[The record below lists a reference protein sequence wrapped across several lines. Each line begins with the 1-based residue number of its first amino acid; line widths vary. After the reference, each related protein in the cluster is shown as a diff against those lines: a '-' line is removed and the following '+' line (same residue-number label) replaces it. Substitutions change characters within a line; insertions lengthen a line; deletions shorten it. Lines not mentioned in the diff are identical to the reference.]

1 MTLLRVTGSEALEV
15 YNTFKWDADGDYKK
29 VDKIMEKFERY
40 CNPRKNLTFEGHSF
54 FFSRNQHE
62 GKSMDAYV
70 TDLRNKASRC
80 ECAEL
85 KHGLIRDRIHCGV
98 NNNTVT
104 ARLLRESELSLEMCI
119 DIC

>member
-54 FFSRNQHE
+54 FFQGINMRVSRW
-62 GKSMDAYV
+62 MP
-70 TDLRNKASRC
+70 T
-80 ECAEL
+80 
-85 KHGLIRDRIHCGV
+85 
-98 NNNTVT
+98 
-104 ARLLRESELSLEMCI
+104 
-119 DIC
+119 

>member
-1 MTLLRVTGSEALEV
+1 
-15 YNTFKWDADGDYKK
+15 
-29 VDKIMEKFERY
+29 
-40 CNPRKNLTFEGHSF
+40 
-54 FFSRNQHE
+54 
-62 GKSMDAYV
+62 MDAYV